1 MGNLNLN
8 KLNTPRTITSE
19 SSVKKTQKVSV
30 INQVNDDK
38 SRTVGSVSGQ
48 SVSQNDSV
56 IVNNIEAIE
65 VSRTSVQNGE
75 RAGAVI
81 NNSSA
86 SRKIE
91 NESNSAKLF
100 NATTKGQIEN
110 NTNTNE
116 VSSENGSGRQFDNK

>member
-1 MGNLNLN
+1 MGILNLN
-8 KLNTPRTITSE
+8 KLNTPRTIISE
-19 SSVKKTQKVSV
+19 SSVKKAQKVSV
-30 INQVNDDK
+30 INQVNDDD

-81 NNSSA
+81 NNASA
-86 SRKIE
+86 SRTIE

-100 NATTKGQIEN
+100 NATAKGQIEN